1 MSEVPLGDL
10 INWTQTE
17 YDREVLAVTRLTDIH
32 QLLVAQYRTGAP
44 SQLPTEIGARK
55 LRRHRYGTLL
65 ARLRELREQ
74 RSDD

>member
-10 INWTQTE
+10 INWTQAE
-17 YDREVLAVTRLTDIH
+17 YDREVIAVARLTAIH
-32 QLLVAQYRTGAP
+32 QLLVARYRTGAP

-65 ARLRELREQ
+65 ARLRELQDE
-74 RSDD
+74 RSKD